1 MDSAEPGS
9 VEGRPYPNCTRVKRI
24 PASNRRKG
32 FRNKQSV
39 CSTDRCVHF
48 SVDWRQAAHT
58 VVEAGTAK
66 FFSSACMLSLQ
77 MAAAVDGKVEH
88 GNTETIVRAL
98 RRTLRQHRGGSG
110 GSPSSS
116 QISASRN
123 GVLEKLQA
131 VSEAKLTNGD
141 VRKGR
146 SLQSGSSSDS
156 GGCGELPIENGLA
169 TSKYTMPQPPPSAAR
184 ITKALSVPTS
194 AAVAAI
200 KKPKRKRKSKKT
212 PTTVL
217 HIETE
222 KFLQTVRELTGG
234 TYGCQS
240 DMTATPLVSQPSAT
254 RNALEP
260 ARPQPSRPVVEVTP
274 TNPPAAVPVVAA
286 IPPIDLEPASDLL
299 GLLFQSSEGSCSLL
313 SETMGYG
320 NQNSWN
326 VMASTFSPPERVDG
340 YGSKSSQFAGV
351 YSTEVAEGS
360 SATFSFS
367 LAEQLERRQTPS
379 AMESLKHAGS
389 HPFEDVEAW
398 FL

>member
-1 MDSAEPGS
+1 MRA
-9 VEGRPYPNCTRVKRI
+9 KRI

-48 SVDWRQAAHT
+48 SVDWGPAAHT

-66 FFSSACMLSLQ
+66 FFSSACVELCMIPIQLR
-77 MAAAVDGKVEH
+77 KVEH
-88 GNTETIVRAL
+88 DNTETIVRAL
-98 RRTLRQHRGGSG
+98 RGLTRTLRQRRGGSG

-116 QISASRN
+116 QTSASRN

-131 VSEAKLTNGD
+131 VTEAKLTNGD
-141 VRKGR
+141 ARKGR

-156 GGCGELPIENGLA
+156 GGCGELPIESGLA

-184 ITKALSVPTS
+184 NTRALSVPTS
-194 AAVAAI
+194 AAAAAI

-217 HIETE
+217 HIEAE

-274 TNPPAAVPVVAA
+274 TDPPAAAPVVAA

-313 SETMGYG
+313 SEMMGYG

-326 VMASTFSPPERVDG
+326 AMASTFSAAPERVDG
-340 YGSKSSQFAGV
+340 YGSKASQFAGV
-351 YSTEVAEGS
+351 YSSEVAEGS

-367 LAEQLERRQTPS
+367 LAEQMDRRQTPS
-379 AMESLKHAGS
+379 ATESPKHPGS